1 MKNLLRIGM
10 LLCSFLLASVGWAM
24 AEEDG
29 GGTTGITTLE
39 ALKNAILSAQEGAEI
54 TLADDITGANA
65 EEGSAITIDKALTLD
80 GANHTISGT
89 AAQNIIVITKA
100 GVILKNVTIINTAAV
115 APVAGTG
122 YNDVTV
128 FQTGIDTETTLEDV
142 TLQGNGGIGLVVNGS
157 KVKIKNVA
165 NGMAME
171 YTIVADSEANLK
183 EKKIASS
190 TPIAQGLLG
199 HKLGDIV
206 EIRVPS
212 GLMKFEIVEISF

>member
-1 MKNLLRIGM
+1 M

-54 TLADDITGANA
+54 TLADDLTGANA

-128 FQTGIDTETTLEDV
+128 FQTGIDT
-142 TLQGNGGIGLVVNGS
+142 
-157 KVKIKNVA
+157 
-165 NGMAME
+165 
-171 YTIVADSEANLK
+171 
-183 EKKIASS
+183 
-190 TPIAQGLLG
+190 
-199 HKLGDIV
+199 
-206 EIRVPS
+206 
-212 GLMKFEIVEISF
+212 